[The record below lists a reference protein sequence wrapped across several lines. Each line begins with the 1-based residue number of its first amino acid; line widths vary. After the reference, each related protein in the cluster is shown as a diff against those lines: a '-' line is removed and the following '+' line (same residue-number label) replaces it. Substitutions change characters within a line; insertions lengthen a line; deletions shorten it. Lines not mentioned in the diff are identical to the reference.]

1 MNIGYNHLIAKHGVL
16 SAFSI
21 AKKVSPTDIKKI
33 TDKIKNKN
41 KSKIKSQEA
50 FNQLLQE
57 EIINS
62 TKYSVTK
69 ESIPGIICDNKP
81 TSDSAQY
88 TMNNKKTLGL
98 DILANEIAKKISQ
111 NKYSKDEICY
121 LILNLLGILGLT
133 DDDFR
138 EFHKKYNPNYDE
150 DVDDEDVDDDD
161 DEFNNLS

>member
-21 AKKVSPTDIKKI
+21 AKKVSPKDIKKI
-33 TDKIKNKN
+33 TDKIKNK
-41 KSKIKSQEA
+41 SKCKSQEA
-50 FNQLLQE
+50 FNKLLQE

-62 TKYSVTK
+62 TKYTVNK
-69 ESIPGIICDNKP
+69 ESIPGIICDNNKNTNNT
-81 TSDSAQY
+81 TSQY
-88 TMNNKKTLGL
+88 TMDNKKTLGL
-98 DILANEIAKKISQ
+98 GILANEIAKKLSQ

-138 EFHKKYNPNYDE
+138 EFHRKYNPNYIE
-150 DVDDEDVDDDD
+150 DDEDDEDDFAP
-161 DEFNNLS
+161 E